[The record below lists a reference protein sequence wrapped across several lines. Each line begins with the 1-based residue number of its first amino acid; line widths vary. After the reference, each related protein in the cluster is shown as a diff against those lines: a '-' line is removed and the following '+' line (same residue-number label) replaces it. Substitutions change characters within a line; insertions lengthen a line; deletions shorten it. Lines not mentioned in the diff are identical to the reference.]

1 MLLLLLLLLLPLLL
15 QLLRLL
21 SGIPGSAHAHAH
33 LHVDVQTDVAFL
45 RTRIISIR
53 VAKLERNVVLMY
65 IRGGYVLQRPTSRIR
80 TKVYELD

>member
-1 MLLLLLLLLLPLLL
+1 MLLLLLLLLPLLL

-33 LHVDVQTDVAFL
+33 LHVDVRTDLACL
-45 RTRIISIR
+45 RTRIIIIQ
-53 VAKLERNVVLMY
+53 VAKLERNLVLMC
-65 IRGGYVLQRPTSRIR
+65 IRCGYVLQRPTSRIR